1 MTSDDEKKVFD
12 EVRNVERA
20 MVARIAELPQ
30 DDLLAE
36 MREDGID
43 LKDDADRVRQ
53 LLARSIGKARMAAA
67 RAGLA
72 ASRSQRHTQK
82 DVNVDPSSN
91 VLREAQGLTM
101 AARNGTEQTEA
112 DIASVANDFAELDE
126 PEAGKPK
133 E

>member
-1 MTSDDEKKVFD
+1 MTSNDEKKVFD

-20 MVARIAELPQ
+20 MVARIAELPE

-36 MREDGID
+36 MVEDGID
-43 LKDDADRVRQ
+43 LNDDADRVRQ
-53 LLARSIGKARMAAA
+53 LLERSVGKARMAAA

-82 DVNVDPSSN
+82 DVNVAPASN

-112 DIASVANDFAELDE
+112 DIASVAKDFAELDE
-126 PEAGKPK
+126 FESGKSK